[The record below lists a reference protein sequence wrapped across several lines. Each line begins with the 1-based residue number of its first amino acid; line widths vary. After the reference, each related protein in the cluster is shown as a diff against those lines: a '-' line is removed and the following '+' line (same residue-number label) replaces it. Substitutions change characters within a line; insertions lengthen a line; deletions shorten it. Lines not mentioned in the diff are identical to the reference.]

1 LVKIENLSPDA
12 RVTFVREG
20 NPQVARVGY
29 LLDSAEFES
38 LKVET
43 GTVTYSIDELEVVT
57 VSAAPIPLAETTT
70 KKIVFPNRVKK

>member
-1 LVKIENLSPDA
+1 MVKIENLSPDA

-43 GTVTYSIDELEVVT
+43 GTVTYSID
-57 VSAAPIPLAETTT
+57 
-70 KKIVFPNRVKK
+70 